1 MRHAIRNTAATG
13 FLIGLLGSCHLR
25 VEAVLF
31 LSIGRRTARWC
42 VVSSVGAR
50 LDPAKWCGIEFCV
63 RVASLSRM
71 SLLPMSQRPK
81 AAPHALRQLL
91 HHATLAV
98 ATAGPSFISA
108 PERCR
113 HALPLFG
120 STRRPGPTSLVS
132 RGIAC
137 IIPDL
142 RVGPQWSLPFRR
154 QSCCRLP
161 SPGKLARS
169 TK

>member
-1 MRHAIRNTAATG
+1 MTHAITNTAATG

-81 AAPHALRQLL
+81 AR
-91 HHATLAV
+91 V
-98 ATAGPSFISA
+98 SF
-108 PERCR
+108 RCLNG
-113 HALPLFG
+113 A
-120 STRRPGPTSLVS
+120 
-132 RGIAC
+132 
-137 IIPDL
+137 DM
-142 RVGPQWSLPFRR
+142 PFL
-154 QSCCRLP
+154 SSEKRLW
-161 SPGKLARS
+161 LY
-169 TK
+169 